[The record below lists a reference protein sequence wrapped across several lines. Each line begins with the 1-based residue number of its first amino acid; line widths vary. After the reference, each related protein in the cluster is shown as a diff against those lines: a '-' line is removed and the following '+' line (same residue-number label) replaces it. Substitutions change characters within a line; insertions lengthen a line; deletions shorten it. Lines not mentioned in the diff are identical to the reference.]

1 MTSPYAGEFPDFEQF
16 MIGLLTPFAHTVS
29 YLPALASQITLP
41 LIWVRTTGG
50 TLDANAITYKAHV
63 QAVVFHNDRP
73 SAQTMAIQVR
83 DAFLNA
89 PASTRVNGVLIDYV
103 EEISSTEPRFS
114 APNLRRSRGT
124 SEFPDLDPLNQMVEL
139 AFAIDARR
147 Q

>member
-1 MTSPYAGEFPDFEQF
+1 MTSPYAGQFPDFEQF
-16 MIGLLTPFAHTVS
+16 MIGLLTPIAPTVS
-29 YLPALASQITLP
+29 FLPALASQITLP

-50 TLDANAITYKAHV
+50 TLDHNAITY
-63 QAVVFHNDRP
+63 QAKVRAAVFHSSRQQ
-73 SAQTMAIQVR
+73 AQTMAIQVR

-89 PASTRVNGVLIDYV
+89 SAARFNGVLVDYV
-103 EEISSTEPRFS
+103 EEIAAAEPRFS

-124 SEFPDLDPLNQMVEL
+124 SEFPDLDPLHQMVEL

>member
-1 MTSPYAGEFPDFEQF
+1 MTSPYAGVFPDFEQF
-16 MIGLLTPFAHTVS
+16 MIGLLTPIAQTVS
-29 YLPALASQITLP
+29 FLPAQASQITLP

-50 TLDANAITYKAHV
+50 SLDINAITYKAKV
-63 QAVVFHNDRP
+63 QAVVFHNTRQ

-89 PASTRVNGVLIDYV
+89 PANRVNGVFVDYV
-103 EEISSTEPRFS
+103 EEISATEPRFS
-114 APNLRRSRGT
+114 APNLRRSRGS
-124 SEFPDLDPLNQMVEL
+124 SEFPDLDPLHQMVEL